1 MKLTIMKGGE
11 PFFYKKGKTGALL
24 LHGYTS
30 TPQEVKALGKYLAK
44 KNITVFAPLL
54 PGHGTQ
60 PEDLEDVNWKEWV
73 EESKNGLEKVKKHC
87 DNVFVIGSSL
97 GGNLALYLGT
107 RRDIKAIISLGTPLV
122 SARMFFNKLLLLFAR
137 PFKRFVKKRYR
148 KKLLPIV
155 EKKVQYM
162 MIPTKS
168 VPQMLRIVD
177 EVKAMLPKIKKPI
190 LIMQALDDMQLG
202 TRNAHYIYN
211 KVSSKQKKL
220 VFIPDSYHVFVM
232 DKNKSMAFKE
242 IYSFINQVLNN
253 DNNNS

>member
-1 MKLTIMKGGE
+1 
-11 PFFYKKGKTGALL
+11 
-24 LHGYTS
+24 
-30 TPQEVKALGKYLAK
+30 
-44 KNITVFAPLL
+44 
-54 PGHGTQ
+54 
-60 PEDLEDVNWKEWV
+60 
-73 EESKNGLEKVKKHC
+73 
-87 DNVFVIGSSL
+87 
-97 GGNLALYLGT
+97 
-107 RRDIKAIISLGTPLV
+107 
-122 SARMFFNKLLLLFAR
+122 
-137 PFKRFVKKRYR
+137 
-148 KKLLPIV
+148 
-155 EKKVQYM
+155 M

-220 VFIPDSYHVFVM
+220 VFIPDSYHVFVL